1 MTQEALTTPYWIHNR
16 LLVPTT
22 DVAMRKTYQLNLE
35 GKNRDRLLES
45 SKHEIRKYI
54 RRERRKALPQGMD
67 YWDFDTRL
75 GVDEASAV
83 ALPPAELIRSINA
96 LTAAGG
102 DQFFVE
108 ILRKPCKR
116 TSLPGTGHA
125 FGDDAL
131 NLQQD

>member
-1 MTQEALTTPYWIHNR
+1 MTPDSPVMPPWPHNR
-16 LLVPTT
+16 RPVPTT

-45 SKHEIRKYI
+45 SKHDIRKYI
-54 RRERRKALPQGMD
+54 RRERRKDLPEGAD
-67 YWDFDTRL
+67 YWDFDMRF

-96 LTAAGG
+96 LVADGG

-108 ILRKPCKR
+108 ILRKPGKR
-116 TSLPGTGHA
+116 VPRAAGDHA
-125 FGDDAL
+125 LGDGGLDFE
-131 NLQQD
+131 QD